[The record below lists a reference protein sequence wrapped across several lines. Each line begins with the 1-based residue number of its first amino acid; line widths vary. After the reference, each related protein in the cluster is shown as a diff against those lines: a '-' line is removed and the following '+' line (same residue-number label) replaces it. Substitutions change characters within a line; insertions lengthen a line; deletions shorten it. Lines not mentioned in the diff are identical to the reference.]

1 MTEDLWTDRLSDY
14 LDGELSPDERAQL
27 EQHLDRCPACAAT
40 LAELGAVVERARAL
54 APAEPERD
62 LWPGIASAIGAPRR
76 RETTPAAEI
85 AAPAALGSR
94 QADPISMAARPAAR
108 RVSFSVPQLAAASL
122 VLALGSAL
130 VGRYVVRAEPDEP
143 VAALPAPVP
152 TQTVLVGELA
162 PPPGYA
168 EELERLELA
177 LERGRSRLDPNTV
190 RILEK
195 NLAVIDRAIR
205 ESQAALAVDPG
216 NAFLEEHLERAYR
229 GKVDYLRE
237 ATAMLSWGA

>member
-14 LDGELSPDERAQL
+14 LDGELDADERARL
-27 EQHLDRCPACAAT
+27 EHHLDRCPACAAT
-40 LAELGAVVERARAL
+40 LAELSAVIERARAL
-54 APAEPERD
+54 RPAEPTSD
-62 LWPGIASAIGAPRR
+62 LWPGIASAIGAAAGAAAPRR
-76 RETTPAAEI
+76 SGELRALPGRE
-85 AAPAALGSR
+85 
-94 QADPISMAARPAAR
+94 AAR
-108 RVSFSVPQLAAASL
+108 RVSFSLPQLAAASV

-130 VGRYVVRAEPDEP
+130 VGRYVVRSEPDEP
-143 VAALPAPVP
+143 VAAAPAPAP
-152 TQTVLVGELA
+152 TAAVLVGDLA

-168 EELERLELA
+168 EELARLQLA
-177 LERGRSRLDPNTV
+177 LERGRSRLDANTV

-237 ATAMLSWGA
+237 ATAMLTWGA